1 MRGKLSGRLGKN
13 RRRQRSPRANS
24 IQLRWNPAE
33 IFQDFPCR
41 RSLQYN
47 AASDVG
53 LFRVTRFPKGWL
65 QLILSAKGRILGQRD
80 ESTSVA
86 EPVVETVKRKRT
98 RQQNKP
104 KRQPRYHVILWDDDD
119 HSYEYVIEMMRAL
132 FSHQVERG
140 FEIAVEV
147 DTKGRAVCLT
157 TTKEHAE
164 LKRDQ
169 IHAYGKDRLIRNCVG
184 SMSAS
189 IEPEE

>member
-1 MRGKLSGRLGKN
+1 MGLSVP
-13 RRRQRSPRANS
+13 S
-24 IQLRWNPAE
+24 
-33 IFQDFPCR
+33 
-41 RSLQYN
+41 
-47 AASDVG
+47 
-53 LFRVTRFPKGWL
+53 FRTAYLLLV
-65 QLILSAKGRILGQRD
+65 LSAKGWILGQQAD
-80 ESTSVA
+80 SSSVT
-86 EPVVETVKRKRT
+86 EPLVETVQRKRA

-104 KRQPRYHVILWDDDD
+104 KRQPRYHVILWDDDE

-132 FSHQVERG
+132 FGHQVERG

-147 DTKGRAVCLT
+147 DTKGRAICLT

-169 IHAYGKDRLIRNCVG
+169 IHAYGKDRLIQSCVG